1 MKTFKSKTFFTA
13 TLLYGLGLPLSAW
26 ATLTPPQ
33 PINTENN
40 IPLDT
45 AGNGII
51 KDKGWAIVLG
61 KALFW
66 DIQAGS
72 DNQACA
78 SCHFSAGADSRIRNQ
93 WSPGF
98 NQKPTEDKTFG
109 SITSFDG
116 EAIPGAVAGKTLS
129 QIESGNTS
137 VLDATYSLQEG
148 DFPLHHIADY
158 KDRNSDILFS
168 TNDVV
173 SSNGAYDAV
182 FGKIKKKTETEKCKK
197 PDANVFKAGKYA
209 ARQVEPRNTPTTIN
223 AVFNFAN
230 FWDGRANNLFNGVD
244 AFGPRT
250 LHSSGDPNKRL
261 VIVDDNGNAALGAVS
276 VKNASL
282 ASQAVA
288 PPLSQLEMSCNGKT
302 FPDFGKK
309 MLSTSIIPL
318 QLQAIADDDSVFSNS
333 PDGDLI
339 DSSGKGLNKS
349 YAELIQ
355 LAFEDKYWQGEQGYK
370 ISSGQ
375 LQTDKKVD
383 KKGYYSQMAINF
395 SLFWG
400 LAIQMYEATLV
411 SDQSPFDTWFAACR
425 PVVSNPTSLFGNVNK
440 MPIDNPTVRCRQP
453 NSTNVARFSEADTAD
468 TNGDGI
474 PDVLDTNSNGVV
486 DIDLN
491 GDNLTNAADIP
502 FAPAAAA
509 ALPVVDPLSF
519 SVPGFGA
526 QEIRGFGVFNNG
538 GVGIRDA
545 GSPACSGCH
554 PVTGTNVANPASL
567 TFPVFSEAQFQNGQ
581 TFVPVERSRI
591 DDRGPGTPGNP
602 PVLGTPLSS
611 TAASIEGAVHDRGF
625 FNIGVMPTAFDLG
638 NGGTDPYGQPLS
650 LARMFLAEEAG
661 EAVTNPSGVLTS
673 TGVQTNRCSTATLVE
688 AGGTPRF
695 PGCTDNIGPPNP
707 LLLDKSQER
716 ELVDGTFKT
725 PHLRGVALTPPYFH
739 NGAYSTL
746 RQVVEFYARGGSR
759 RDKSLVS
766 AGNTGDTSG
775 TGSLGKSTIP
785 VAESDYG
792 TNVDFFIRDVKST
805 DEPDGQIDAMVAF
818 MKALTD
824 ERTRCDAGPFD
835 HPELPVS
842 NGHTASDSDKNKK
855 ADDIIATIPAVG
867 AGGYAAA
874 GKPELCLPNDGNLFN
889 DDLRNRLIE

>member
-13 TLLYGLGLPLSAW
+13 TLLYGLGLPSSAW
-26 ATLTPPQ
+26 AALTPPQ
-33 PINTENN
+33 PVNTENN

-51 KDKGWAIVLG
+51 KDKSWAIVLG

-129 QIESGNTS
+129 QTENGNTS
-137 VLDATYSLQEG
+137 VLDAAYSLQEG
-148 DFPLHHIADY
+148 DFPLHHISDY
-158 KDRNSDILFS
+158 KDRNSDILFT

-173 SSNGAYDAV
+173 SSNGAYDST
-182 FGKIKKKTETEKCKK
+182 FGKINKKTETEKCKK

-230 FWDGRANNLFNGVD
+230 FWDGRANNIFNGVD
-244 AFGPRT
+244 PFGPRT
-250 LHSSGDPNKRL
+250 LHASGDSNKRL
-261 VIVDDNGNAALGAVS
+261 VLVDDAYNATLGSVS
-276 VKNASL
+276 IKNASL

-309 MLSTSIIPL
+309 MLSTTIRPL
-318 QLQAIADDDSVFSNS
+318 QLQTIASDDSVFSNG
-333 PDGDLI
+333 PDGNLI
-339 DSSGKGLNKS
+339 DSSGKGLNRS

-355 LAFEDKYWQGEQGYK
+355 LAFEDKYWQGDKGYK

-411 SDQSPFDTWFAACR
+411 SDQSPFDTWFAQCR
-425 PVVSNPTSLFGNVNK
+425 PVVTNPTSTAAANRNMVPISNPTVQCRAAGSTAVDAG
-440 MPIDNPTVRCRQP
+440 ID
-453 NSTNVARFSEADTAD
+453 
-468 TNGDGI
+468 
-474 PDVLDTNSNGVV
+474 
-486 DIDLN
+486 
-491 GDNLTNAADIP
+491 
-502 FAPAAAA
+502 PAA
-509 ALPVVDPLSF
+509 L
-519 SVPGFGA
+519 VPGFGA
-526 QEIRGFGVFNNG
+526 QEVLGFGVFNNG

-554 PVTGTNVANPASL
+554 PVTGTNVTDPASL

-602 PVLGTPLSS
+602 PVLGTPLPS
-611 TAASIEGAVHDRGF
+611 TADSIEGAVHDRGF
-625 FNIGVMPTAFDLG
+625 FNIGVVPTSFDLG

-661 EAVTNPSGVLTS
+661 ETVTNPSGVLTS
-673 TGVQTNRCSTATLVE
+673 TGAQTNRCSTATLVE

-707 LLLDKSQER
+707 LILDKSQER

-725 PHLRGVALTPPYFH
+725 SHLRGVALTPPYFH

-746 RQVVEFYARGGSR
+746 RQVVEFYARGSSR
-759 RDKSLVS
+759 RDKSLAS
-766 AGNTGDTSG
+766 SGNTGDTSG
-775 TGSLGKSTIP
+775 TGPLGKSAIP
-785 VAESDYG
+785 VTGSESG

-805 DEPDGQIDAMVAF
+805 EEQIDALVAF

-824 ERTRCDAGPFD
+824 ERVRCDAAPFD

-842 NGHTASDSDKNKK
+842 NGHTASDDDKNKK
-855 ADDIIATIPAVG
+855 ADDIMATIPAVG
-867 AGGYAAA
+867 SGGYSIAS
-874 GKPELCLPNDGNLFN
+874 GLCLPNTGDLF
-889 DDLRNRLIE
+889 DFDLRNRLIE

>member
-1 MKTFKSKTFFTA
+1 MKTFKLKAVFAAVLSSW
-13 TLLYGLGLPLSAW
+13 LILPPPASAS
-26 ATLTPPQ
+26 LTPPK
-33 PINTENN
+33 PINLDNNN
-40 IPLDT
+40 IALDEPN
-45 AGNGII
+45 NGIV
-51 KDKGWAIVLG
+51 KSKEWAIVLG

-109 SITSFDG
+109 SIVSFDG
-116 EAIPGAVAGKTLS
+116 ESISGAVAGLTLS
-129 QIESGNTS
+129 QAEHGNPNP
-137 VLDATYSLQEG
+137 LDATYTLLEE

-158 KDRNSDILFS
+158 KDRNSSILYS

-173 SSNGAYDAV
+173 SSNGAYDSV
-182 FGKIKKKTETEKCKK
+182 FSKLKKKTDLEKCKK

-250 LHSSGDPNKRL
+250 LHTGGDPNKRL
-261 VIVDDNGNAALGAVS
+261 VVVDDALNAALGS
-276 VKNASL
+276 VNIKNASL
-282 ASQAVA
+282 ASQGVA

-302 FPDFGKK
+302 FPDFGQK
-309 MLSTSIIPL
+309 MLSTTIKPL
-318 QLQAIADDDSVFSNS
+318 QAQTIASDDSVFSDT
-333 PDGDLI
+333 PDGNLI
-339 DSSGKGLNKS
+339 DSSGKGLIKS

-355 LAFEDKYWQGEQGYK
+355 LAFEDKYWKGDKGYK
-370 ISSGQ
+370 ISNGQ
-375 LQTDKKVD
+375 LHTDKKVD
-383 KKGYYSQMAINF
+383 KKGYYSQMAMNF

-425 PVVSNPTSLFGNVNK
+425 PVVSNPGSLFDNVNK

-453 NSTNVARFSEADTAD
+453 NSINVARFSSTDVAD

-491 GDNLTNAADIP
+491 GDTLTNAADIP
-502 FAPAAAA
+502 LAPAAAA

-526 QEIRGFGVFNNG
+526 QEVLGFGLFNNG

-545 GSPACSGCH
+545 GSPGCSGCH
-554 PVTGTNVANPASL
+554 PVTGTNVTNSASL
-567 TFPVFSEAQFQNGQ
+567 AFPVFSEAQFQAGQ
-581 TFVPVERSRI
+581 NFVPVERSRI

-602 PVLGTPLSS
+602 PVLGTPLPS

-625 FNIGVMPTAFDLG
+625 FNIGVMPTPFDLG

-650 LARMFLAEEAG
+650 LSRMFLAEEAG
-661 EAVTNPSGVLTS
+661 DAVTNPSGVLTS
-673 TGVQTNRCSTATLVE
+673 TGAITTRCNTSGLVE
-688 AGGTPRF
+688 PGGTPPF
-695 PGCTDNIGPPNP
+695 PGCPNTTPP
-707 LLLDKSQER
+707 LLDKTQER

-725 PHLRGVALTPPYFH
+725 SHLRGIALTPPYFH
-739 NGAYSTL
+739 NGAYGTL

-759 RDKSLVS
+759 RNKSLANGS
-766 AGNTGDTSG
+766 NTGDTSG
-775 TGSLGKSTIP
+775 TGPLGKSAIP
-785 VAESDYG
+785 VTGAEFG

-805 DEPDGQIDAMVAF
+805 DEQIDAIVAF
-818 MKALTD
+818 MKTLTD
-824 ERTRCDAGPFD
+824 ERVRCDAAPFD

-842 NGHTASDSDKNKK
+842 NGHTASDNDKNKK
-855 ADDIIATIPAVG
+855 ADDIMATIPAVG
-867 AGGYAAA
+867 NSGYSIAS
-874 GKPELCLPNDGNLFN
+874 GLCLPNTGDLF
-889 DDLRNRLIE
+889 DPDLRNRLIE